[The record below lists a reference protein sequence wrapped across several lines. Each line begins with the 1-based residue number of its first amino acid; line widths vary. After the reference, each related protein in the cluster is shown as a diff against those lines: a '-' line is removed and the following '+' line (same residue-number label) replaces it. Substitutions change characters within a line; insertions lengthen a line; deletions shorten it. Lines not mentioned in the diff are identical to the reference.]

1 MSRSGQVAMDRETR
15 DWTPETERE
24 PVRES
29 SSWRMAELLVL
40 QQREGWRSIRVSGTL
55 LTPMGQKTVS
65 CLMRCL
71 FQRLK
76 FMQEWYLQWEKCER
90 NTSMC
95 RAPDSTNRQ
104 CVHIDTQYV
113 TE

>member
-1 MSRSGQVAMDRETR
+1 MSRSGQVAMDRVTR

-40 QQREGWRSIRVSGTL
+40 QQKRGWRSIRVSGTL

-65 CLMRCL
+65 CLVRCL

-76 FMQEWYLQWEKCER
+76 EWYLRWEKCER
-90 NTSMC
+90 NTPLTALTGNVC
-95 RAPDSTNRQ
+95 TLIHSTYM
-104 CVHIDTQYV
+104 YV